1 MEPSQSLAA
10 PCWKRRR
17 LAHIR
22 WFPWISQAILQ
33 RFGELFSFPGT
44 VALLA
49 AKAALPL
56 PLLPPADVWA
66 RANSVGSASTCRAL
80 PLFPCG
86 WLLNFFIYGPH
97 TAAYEKGA
105 VLFISFRG
113 NKNKGEIL
121 RNRIIYLVSLV
132 RNAPLLA
139 NY

>member
-1 MEPSQSLAA
+1 MQHAEKEEDWPISVGFLGYPRQSSRDSVNYFLSQELLHF
-10 PCWKRRR
+10 WLQKRRC
-17 LAHIR
+17 
-22 WFPWISQAILQ
+22 PS
-33 RFGELFSFPGT
+33 
-44 VALLA
+44 
-49 AKAALPL
+49 

-66 RANSVGSASTCRAL
+66 RANSVGSASRAL

-121 RNRIIYLVSLV
+121 RNRIIYLVSSV
-132 RNAPLLA
+132 RNAPLLV
-139 NY
+139 N